1 MKRYYIVFS
10 GRVQGVGFRYTVTNI
25 AKKLHLTGWIRNMV
39 NGNVEMEVQGEQSAI
54 NQLLD
59 HLIHKSR
66 WIVIE
71 DYSIKELSIKEE
83 SDFEIVY

>member
-10 GRVQGVGFRYTVTNI
+10 GQVQGVGFRYTATNI
-25 AKKLHLTGWIRNMV
+25 AKNLHLTGWIRNMV
-39 NGNVEMEVQGEQSAI
+39 NSNVEMEVQGEQSAI
-54 NQLLD
+54 DQLLN

-71 DYSIKELSIKEE
+71 DYSIKELNIKEE
-83 SDFEIVY
+83 ETFEIVY

>member
-10 GRVQGVGFRYTVTNI
+10 GQVQGVGFRYTATNI
-25 AKKLHLTGWIRNMV
+25 AKNLHLTGWIRNMV

-54 NQLLD
+54 DRLLN

-71 DYSIKELSIKEE
+71 DYSIKELNIKEE
-83 SDFEIVY
+83 EAFEIVY

>member
-10 GRVQGVGFRYTVTNI
+10 GQVQGVGFRYTTTNI
-25 AKKLHLTGWIRNMV
+25 AKNLHLTGWIRNMV

-54 NQLLD
+54 DQLLN

-71 DYSIKELSIKEE
+71 DYSIKELNIKEE
-83 SDFEIVY
+83 EAFEIVY